1 MLDISLFSHFYNVWY
16 LSNGKI
22 KIKMNMLHMLHVEWC
37 VVGLINTLMKA
48 IAKGACD
55 YWIMP
60 LDENQIK
67 NM

>member
-1 MLDISLFSHFYNVWY
+1 
-16 LSNGKI
+16 
-22 KIKMNMLHMLHVEWC
+22 MLHMLHVEWC
-37 VVGLINTLMKA
+37 VVGSINTLMKA